1 MTRPADLDGALAQL
15 ARGLRR
21 GLFARELARLGGG
34 GLLAAG
40 CAALLAR
47 ALLDL
52 GAGWA
57 ALLFMPLAA
66 LPPLAARRA
75 RARTPARAELAA
87 WLDRRGGGSGALVTA
102 LEADDPAWKERLE
115 APLAAVWAAEGGR
128 ARVPWRTLAARILP
142 ALAFAAL
149 ALHVPLPAP
158 GSPRGNDALATRLAE
173 DLRAKL
179 EALTETVTL
188 EERIAEELS
197 ARLARLEEG
206 LGEAGESFLEAADAL
221 AQRLESLARLA
232 GEEAES
238 TRAALEGARRGELAA
253 GGEETA
259 AGAGDLARALA
270 QAAEELRAGGLER
283 LLPEGL
289 RGFELAQALPELPPG
304 ELPPGL
310 RLDPETL
317 ARLAEELSEALAKG
331 LEGLR
336 AAGLLDPE
344 RLRRPEELR
353 PLSELLAQHHTCD
366 DSCRQGGT

>member
-1 MTRPADLDGALAQL
+1 MPRPTDLDGALAQL

-21 GLFARELARLGGG
+21 GFFARELARLAGG
-34 GLLAAG
+34 GLFAAG

-47 ALLDL
+47 ASFDPS
-52 GAGWA
+52 AGWA
-57 ALLFMPLAA
+57 ALLFVPLLAV
-66 LPPLAARRA
+66 PPLAARRA

-102 LEADDPAWKERLE
+102 LEAGDPAWKERLE
-115 APLAAVWAAEGGR
+115 APLAAVWAAEAGR
-128 ARVPWRTLAARILP
+128 ARVPWRTLAARLLP

-158 GSPRGNDALATRLAE
+158 ATPRANDALATRLAE
-173 DLRAKL
+173 DVRAKL

-188 EERIAEELS
+188 EERIAEELA

-206 LGEAGESFLEAADAL
+206 LGEAGESFLEAADSL
-221 AQRLESLARLA
+221 AERLESLARRA
-232 GEEAES
+232 DEEVES

-253 GGEETA
+253 GAEAQA
-259 AGAGDLARALA
+259 AGAADLARALA
-270 QAAEELRAGGLER
+270 QATEELRAGGLER

-289 RGFELAQALPELPPG
+289 RGLELPPA
-304 ELPPGL
+304 EAPPGL
-310 RLDPETL
+310 QLDPETL
-317 ARLAEELSEALAKG
+317 ARLAEELSEALARG